1 MIYSSSPSCS
11 SKLFH
16 LPAKTICLLGIFL
29 LLSCRS
35 SKRATIDSVYTA
47 STENMSAK
55 KAKAL
60 RKSILHRA
68 KKHLGA
74 PYGYG
79 STGPHKFDCSGFT
92 TYVFGKEGVNLPR
105 TSGTQ
110 YKQGQEIKQVSKLKP
125 ADLVF
130 FNTSGNG
137 VSHVGIVTEAM
148 PKEGNFLFIHAS
160 SHGVKVDEYQSS
172 YYKPRYLGARRI
184 IP

>member
-1 MIYSSSPSCS
+1 MIHPSSPPYS

-16 LPAKTICLLGIFL
+16 LSAKTICLLGLFL

-35 SKRATIDSVYTA
+35 SKRATIDSVYMA
-47 STENMSAK
+47 STENISTK

-68 KKHLGA
+68 KKHIGA
-74 PYGYG
+74 PYSYG

-92 TYVFGKEGVNLPR
+92 TYVFGKEGLSLPR

-110 YKQGQEIKQVSKLKP
+110 YKQGQVVKPISKLQP

-130 FNTSGNG
+130 FNTSGSG
-137 VSHVGIVTEAM
+137 VSHVGIVTEVM
-148 PKEGNFLFIHAS
+148 PKEDNFLFIHAS